1 MLNDD
6 TDDDDDSD
14 NDDDEEEDR
23 FIIPAITLL
32 VDIFNPNAS
41 ASAVA

>member
-14 NDDDEEEDR
+14 KDEEEEEDR
-23 FIIPAITLL
+23 LIIPAITLL
-32 VDIFNPNAS
+32 VDIFNSNAS